1 MADVIK
7 RHKEKF
13 TWIIL
18 FICLLIFIGLV
29 EDIFEFKILQ
39 MDIAGY
45 QFILEYIISDFW
57 TPIMKVITWFGGFY
71 GIIIITILLLV
82 FIKDY
87 KTKIMITLNLLII
100 TLFNQSLKFIIQR
113 PRPTENPL
121 ISENGYSF
129 PSGHS
134 IGMIGIIFN
143 LISARVILPS
153 AI

>member
-71 GIIIITILLLV
+71 GIIIITILLLI
-82 FIKDY
+82 FIKNY

>member
-143 LISARVILPS
+143 LISARFILPS